1 MGAAFLKI
9 GDWNLRRHLQP
20 KPCECK
26 GGRPPAKRG
35 INITSGDLGVRPPST
50 AARLRACADPERLQD
65 ATLEEVIGWP
75 AHERDSS
82 NLGQERCCSQES
94 RERRLGDWVQF
105 GGNRDRNKRPG
116 RVSAADQCYPDCKTP
131 A

>member
-9 GDWNLRRHLQP
+9 WDWNLRRYLQP
-20 KPCECK
+20 KAL
-26 GGRPPAKRG
+26 RAQRG
-35 INITSGDLGVRPPST
+35 STAREAGHQHNLRRLNGVRPPST
-50 AARLRACADPERLQD
+50 AARLRACAHPERLQD

-94 RERRLGDWVQF
+94 RERRLGDGVQF

-116 RVSAADQCYPDCKTP
+116 SVSAADQCYPD
-131 A
+131 